1 MLWKNMLT
9 LRTISSWLS
18 IRSWL
23 FIRSWLPISSWL
35 QDYNRQSLK
44 ADLVAGAVVAMMLI
58 PQSLAYALLA
68 GLPAETGLYASIFPL
83 IAYALFGSSR
93 TLSVG
98 PVALVSLMTMVAL
111 SRVVESGSADYLSAA
126 IALAMLT
133 GAILLLMGLFRLGF
147 IANFLSHTVVSG
159 FITASGIL
167 IALSQLRHLV
177 GVSAH
182 GDTVPQILSSLV
194 ANLDGFNPVTAAIG
208 LLALVFLFWARSG
221 AEPLLKKV
229 GFSGDNASLIA
240 KAAPVMAVITT
251 ILCAWLWHLDDQGL
265 AIVGTIP
272 QGLPTLAW
280 PNISLELLQQLWL
293 PALSIALIGY
303 IESISV
309 GKSLAAKKRASINP
323 NNELIGLG
331 AANLASAFSGAFPVT
346 GGLSRSVVNF
356 DAGAATQA
364 ASIFA
369 AIGIGLAS
377 LFLTPAL
384 YFLPKATLAATIIVA
399 VLSIVD
405 FSMLRKTWRFS
416 HSDFYA
422 LVITLLGTLLLGV
435 EVGVISG
442 VVLSIGLHLYR
453 TSVPHVAEVG
463 LLPNSQHFR
472 NILRYEVTT
481 NPKVLNLRVDESLFF
496 ANATFLEN
504 LIYSRVYEQDQLAH
518 VVLMCS
524 AVNEIDFSA
533 LEVLEV
539 INQRLDEQGIKLHL
553 SEVKGPV
560 MDALRHIGFQETL
573 SGTIYL
579 TQFEAFEALNRIT
592 AA

>member
-9 LRTISSWLS
+9 LRAISSWLS
-18 IRSWL
+18 TRSWQSV
-23 FIRSWLPISSWL
+23 RSWLPISSWL

-44 ADLVAGAVVAMMLI
+44 GDLVAGAVVAMMLI

-111 SRVVESGSADYLSAA
+111 SRVVEPGSADYLSAA

-133 GAILLLMGLFRLGF
+133 GGILLLMGLFRLGF

-167 IALSQLRHLV
+167 IALSQLRHIV

-229 GFSGDNASLIA
+229 GFSGDNASLIS

-416 HSDFYA
+416 HRDFYA

-481 NPKVLNLRVDESLFF
+481 NPRVLNLRVDESLFF

>member
-1 MLWKNMLT
+1 MLWKNL
-9 LRTISSWLS
+9 LSLLSISSWRC
-18 IRSWL
+18 IG
-23 FIRSWLPISSWL
+23 SWLPISLSL
-35 QDYNRQSLK
+35 RGYNRSSLK

-68 GLPAETGLYASIFPL
+68 ELPAETGLYASIFPL

-111 SRVVESGSADYLSAA
+111 SKVVEPGSADYLSAA
-126 IALAMLT
+126 IALALLT
-133 GAILLLMGLFRLGF
+133 GGMLLLMGLFRLGF

-167 IALSQLRHLV
+167 IALSQLRHIF
-177 GVSAH
+177 GVAAD
-182 GDTVPQILSSLV
+182 GDTIPQILSSLL
-194 ANLDGFNPVTAAIG
+194 ANLSAVNHVTAAIG
-208 LLALVFLFWARSG
+208 LLVLVFLFWARAG
-221 AEPLLKKV
+221 VEPLLTRV
-229 GFSGDNASLIA
+229 GIERNSAALIA
-240 KAAPVMAVITT
+240 KAAPVIGVIAT
-251 ILCAWLWHLDDQGL
+251 ILCVWLWRLDDLGV

-272 QGLPTLAW
+272 SGLPILAW
-280 PNISLELLQQLWL
+280 PSISFELLQQLWL
-293 PALSIALIGY
+293 PALSIALISY
-303 IESISV
+303 IESVSV
-309 GKSLAAKKRASINP
+309 GKTLAAKKRTSINP
-323 NNELIGLG
+323 NHELIGLG
-331 AANLASAFSGAFPVT
+331 AANVASAFSGAFPVT
-346 GGLSRSVVNF
+346 GGLSRSAVNF
-356 DAGAATQA
+356 DAGAATQM

-369 AIGIGLAS
+369 AIGIALAS
-377 LFLTPAL
+377 LFLTPAM

-422 LVITLLGTLLLGV
+422 LLITIFGTLLFGV

-442 VVLSIGLHLYR
+442 VLLSIGLHLYR

-463 LLPNSQHFR
+463 LLPNTQHFR
-472 NILRYEVTT
+472 NVLRYHVTT

-496 ANATFLEN
+496 ANASFLEE
-504 LIYSRVYEQDQLAH
+504 LIYSKVYENDQLAH

-533 LEVLEV
+533 LEVLEM
-539 INQRLDEQGIKLHL
+539 INQRLDEQAIKLHL

-560 MDALRHIGFQETL
+560 MDALRHIGFQDTL
-573 SGTIYL
+573 SGNIYL
-579 TQFEAFEALNRIT
+579 TQFEAFKDLNSAT
-592 AA
+592 KT

>member
-1 MLWKNMLT
+1 MLWKNLFT
-9 LRTISSWLS
+9 LRS
-18 IRSWL
+18 IG
-23 FIRSWLPISSWL
+23 SWLPIVIWL
-35 QDYNRQSLK
+35 RDYNKTSLR

-111 SRVVESGSADYLSAA
+111 SRVVEPGSADYLSAA

-167 IALSQLRHLV
+167 IALSQLRHIV

-194 ANLDGFNPVTAAIG
+194 ANLDGVNPVTAAIG

-280 PNISLELLQQLWL
+280 PNISLELLQQLWQ
-293 PALSIALIGY
+293 PAVSIALIGY

-369 AIGIGLAS
+369 ALGIGVAS

-472 NILRYEVTT
+472 NVLRYDVTT

-579 TQFEAFEALNRIT
+579 TQLEAFEALNRIT

>member
-9 LRTISSWLS
+9 LRAISSWLS
-18 IRSWL
+18 TRSWPS
-23 FIRSWLPISSWL
+23 IRSWLPISSWL

-111 SRVVESGSADYLSAA
+111 SRVVEPGSADYLSAA

-133 GAILLLMGLFRLGF
+133 GGILLLMGLFRLGF

-472 NILRYEVTT
+472 NVLRYDVTT

-592 AA
+592 VA